1 MKKIKEKQNRMNN
14 SNPFSTNVN
23 DLGNYVGNARISL
36 ATAPVVN
43 TLRSGYSPITRW
55 KPYAFASNDSFIKG
69 KLSAIKK
76 CTARIGARKTLTGRE
91 SRLLIPYR
99 PTTEKAIYLHYPNY
113 RGGVEG
119 DKGIMKK
126 MFGNITFPVGHSA
139 IITLDEF
146 GHAAYFEYGRY
157 NGKDKNV
164 IGNTRRING
173 EPIFGNV
180 RHFDILSKQTPFEN
194 DSAYVQRI
202 RKKLPYSKSGQI
214 DMTVFDQ
221 ANIGAINKGFRRLAA
236 NGNRPDYSLNP
247 TNRYIRTCA
256 TVAND
261 ILTQGFTEH
270 TIKTYLDNLYPQ
282 RNKERKHLYNQSSYT
297 FFNPWSSG
305 RLYNRMEMFGDK
317 SYILK

>member
-1 MKKIKEKQNRMNN
+1 MNN
-14 SNPFSTNVN
+14 SNPFSTKVN

-69 KLSAIKK
+69 ILSAIKK
-76 CTARIGARKTLTGRE
+76 CTARIGARRTLTGRE

-194 DSAYVQRI
+194 DSAYVQKI

-221 ANIGAINKGFRRLAA
+221 ANIGAINRGFRRLAA
-236 NGNRPDYSLNP
+236 NGNRLDYSLNP
-247 TNRYIRTCA
+247 TNRFIRTCA

-261 ILTQGFTEH
+261 ILTQGFTKH

-282 RNKERKHLYNQSSYT
+282 RNKERKHLYNQSFYT

>member
-1 MKKIKEKQNRMNN
+1 M
-14 SNPFSTNVN
+14 
-23 DLGNYVGNARISL
+23 SL
-36 ATAPVVN
+36 ATTPVVN
-43 TLRSGYSPITRW
+43 ILRSGYSPITRW
-55 KPYAFASNDSFIKG
+55 KPYTFAPNDSFIKG

-139 IITLDEF
+139 IIALDEF

-173 EPIFGNV
+173 EPILEMLG
-180 RHFDILSKQTPFEN
+180 ILIFYQN
-194 DSAYVQRI
+194 
-202 RKKLPYSKSGQI
+202 KLLLK
-214 DMTVFDQ
+214 MTQ
-221 ANIGAINKGFRRLAA
+221 
-236 NGNRPDYSLNP
+236 
-247 TNRYIRTCA
+247 
-256 TVAND
+256 
-261 ILTQGFTEH
+261 LTYRE
-270 TIKTYLDNLYPQ
+270 YA
-282 RNKERKHLYNQSSYT
+282 RNFLIVKV
-297 FFNPWSSG
+297 
-305 RLYNRMEMFGDK
+305 DK
-317 SYILK
+317 

>member
-1 MKKIKEKQNRMNN
+1 MIKTNKKQNRTNN
-14 SNPFSTNVN
+14 SNPFCTNAN
-23 DLGNYVGNARISL
+23 GLGNYAGNTRMSL
-36 ATAPVVN
+36 ATTPVVN
-43 TLRSGYSPITRW
+43 IRRSGYSPITRW
-55 KPYAFASNDSFIKG
+55 KPYTFTSNDSFVRG
-69 KLSAIKK
+69 KLAAIKK
-76 CTARIGARKTLTGRE
+76 SAAKIGERRTLTGRE

-126 MFGNITFPVGHSA
+126 MFGDITFPVGHSA

-146 GHAAYFEYGRY
+146 GHANYFEYGRY

-221 ANIGAINKGFRRLAA
+221 ANIGAIN
-236 NGNRPDYSLNP
+236 
-247 TNRYIRTCA
+247 
-256 TVAND
+256 
-261 ILTQGFTEH
+261 
-270 TIKTYLDNLYPQ
+270 
-282 RNKERKHLYNQSSYT
+282 
-297 FFNPWSSG
+297 
-305 RLYNRMEMFGDK
+305 
-317 SYILK
+317 